1 VIPVTSTV
9 LTLGAIDAD
18 CGSPQF
24 SSQINVDRDELN
36 LVLPE
41 AINSVAQ
48 GDGSRS
54 VIAENHTWEF
64 AWQTVAS
71 HRQWLEAR
79 KSLFGQGKAIHPAA

>member
-54 VIAENHTWEF
+54 VIAETIHGSSHGRL
-64 AWQTVAS
+64 S
-71 HRQWLEAR
+71 HRIANGLKR
-79 KSLFGQGKAIHPAA
+79 RNSLFGQGKAIHPAA